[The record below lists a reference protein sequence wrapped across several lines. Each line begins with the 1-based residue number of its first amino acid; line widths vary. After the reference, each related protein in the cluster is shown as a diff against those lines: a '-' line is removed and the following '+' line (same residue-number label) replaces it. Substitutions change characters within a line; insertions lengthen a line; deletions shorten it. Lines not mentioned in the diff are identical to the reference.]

1 MSVKNVKQLCDLG
14 ARLMSIAD
22 QVRDSVA
29 LYDVGTDH
37 GYLPVALVLSGK
49 TNSAVASDIAPAPLE
64 KAKSTIALAGLNDKI
79 SAVLTSGLDGIAL
92 RDPCDIVIAGMG
104 GEMIAS
110 IIDTKPELKSGDK
123 RLILQP
129 MTKAPFLREFLAENG
144 FEIELEFITEEVKL
158 YPIIVCRHGTE
169 YSLSDE
175 EKNVGKRGVRRE
187 DELFFRYVGQ
197 KINSLCSAY
206 SGRKLAGIADENE
219 LELIKSLQELERNK
233 I

>member
-79 SAVLTSGLDGIAL
+79 SAVL
-92 RDPCDIVIAGMG
+92 CN
-104 GEMIAS
+104 
-110 IIDTKPELKSGDK
+110 
-123 RLILQP
+123 
-129 MTKAPFLREFLAENG
+129 TKAWLLA
-144 FEIELEFITEEVKL
+144 
-158 YPIIVCRHGTE
+158 PP
-169 YSLSDE
+169 
-175 EKNVGKRGVRRE
+175 
-187 DELFFRYVGQ
+187 
-197 KINSLCSAY
+197 SA
-206 SGRKLAGIADENE
+206 SPG
-219 LELIKSLQELERNK
+219 
-233 I
+233 